1 MIKTMVIATD
11 GSDHAEKAVAFGADI
26 AGKYGARIVLVHTLL
41 RHEISE
47 NLREIARVE
56 HLAGEE
62 GKQMAKAVAAIPEG
76 RFPASITFEESATK
90 TPYRVLEAIG
100 EQVLNRAESVAREHG
115 CTNIDSRLEDGDPVK
130 RILEAAEDEK
140 ADVIVCGSR
149 GLSDF
154 KGLITG
160 SVSHK
165 LSNLSPVTVVSVR

>member
-1 MIKTMVIATD
+1 MIKTIVIATD

-26 AGKYGARIVLVHTLL
+26 AAKYGARVVLVHSLL
-41 RHEISE
+41 RKEISE
-47 NLREIARVE
+47 NLREMARVE

-62 GKQMAKAVAAIPEG
+62 GKAIASAVAAIPEG
-76 RFPASITFEESATK
+76 RFPASIVFEEKETR

-100 EQVLNRAESVAREHG
+100 EQVLKRAESTAREHG
-115 CTNIDSRLEDGDPVK
+115 VTQIDKRLEDGDPVN
-130 RILEAAEDEK
+130 RILEAAEQEK

-154 KGLITG
+154 KGLISG

-165 LSNLSPVTVVSVR
+165 LSNLAPVTVVSVR